1 MSLVLTDKDKYV
13 YLFVVLLTGNLE
25 LSSEKLKELFSPE
38 SWTCQCCFEVHEI
51 VGSLLS
57 TVRWKVPSNGQ
68 GDGEVPSGPF

>member
-1 MSLVLTDKDKYV
+1 M

-68 GDGEVPSGPF
+68 GDGEAPSGLL